1 MKKTLHIYEE
11 EHKKIKLL
19 VQHNNRF
26 KTMADGVQHIIERY
40 EALVRPLRP
49 RPHNELADIPSNNGK
64 EAST

>member
-11 EHKKIKLL
+11 EHKKIKSL

-26 KTMADGVQHIIERY
+26 KTMADGLQHIIERY

-49 RPHNELADIPSNNGK
+49 LSPNELADIISDSSK
-64 EAST
+64 ET

>member
-1 MKKTLHIYEE
+1 MKKTLHIYED
-11 EHKKIKLL
+11 EHKKIRTL

-49 RPHNELADIPSNNGK
+49 LSIDELAEYISNTDQ
-64 EAST
+64 EEP